1 MNPTSTAANEIVKAV
16 KQTGVSHV
24 FCVPGESYLATL
36 QAFGEEPSITLVST
50 RHEEGAGLMA
60 EAYAKATGKPGICL
74 VTRGPGLTHL
84 SIALHTAHQ
93 DSTPLVAIVGQ
104 VPNSVRYRES
114 FQELNIVEFVAPVS
128 KWAAEMT
135 IADRV
140 PELVSKALYIAT
152 KGRPGPVVLSLPED
166 IDRSSCPAASDGKVT
181 HFSAAISSEALSAAL
196 EMLAAAKRPCIIAG
210 GGVIKSGATNSLIEF
225 AQALSAPVY
234 SAWRRFD
241 VFPNSHPLYLGPLPT
256 MPADFYDILRDADL
270 IIAIGTRLDEF
281 TSQSYR
287 LPTGQ
292 QKLLFIGESPQSTEA
307 FDSASHCIVIT
318 SDNLI
323 AVKELNSALANSGA
337 SGLSPRLPSQK
348 FIDAKK
354 RYLTATTPS
363 QTPDVTLTLDLEVVM
378 SQICRKLPAHTRI
391 TSDAGTFSGWLY
403 RFYKWEEP
411 GTFFGPTAGGMG
423 YAIPAAIGVKFA
435 NPSLPV
441 VAFAGDGG
449 FSMTMSEIE
458 TAVRHK
464 LAGIVFI
471 VFDNARYG
479 TIALHQNNA
488 QMQGS
493 IGTNLGEIDF
503 AGVARSL
510 GAEGFRVT
518 RTEELQEALD
528 KALSADRPAVIH
540 LVIRDDT
547 LKPWL
552 SFIKASQ
559 TEAASVVLKGVDNE
573 LLEKES

>member
-1 MNPTSTAANEIVKAV
+1 MKPTSTVANEIVKAV
-16 KQTGVSHV
+16 KRAGINHV

-60 EAYAKATGKPGICL
+60 EAFAKATGKPGVCL

-104 VPNSVRYRES
+104 VPNPVRYRES
-114 FQELNIVEFVAPVS
+114 FQEMDIVAFAAPIS
-128 KWAAEMT
+128 KWAAELT
-135 IADRV
+135 SADRV
-140 PELVSKALYIAT
+140 PELVSKALYIAA

-166 IDRSSCPAASDGKVT
+166 VDRSLCTAVSDPNVT
-181 HFSAAISSEALSAAL
+181 HFSAAISSEALSTAL
-196 EMLAAAKRPCIIAG
+196 ELLAAAKRPCIIAG
-210 GGVIKSGATNSLIEF
+210 GGVLKSNATKSLIEF
-225 AQALSAPVY
+225 AQLLSAPVY

-281 TSQSYR
+281 TSLSYG
-287 LPTGQ
+287 LPTSQ
-292 QKLLFIGESPQSTEA
+292 QNLLFIGESPQSTEA
-307 FDSASHCIVIT
+307 FDSASHSVVIT

-323 AVKELNSALANSGA
+323 ALKELNSALDISDRLGA
-337 SGLSPRLPSQK
+337 SPRLPSQE

-354 RYLTATTPS
+354 KYITATTPS
-363 QTPDVTLTLDLEVVM
+363 QTPDVTLALDLEVVM
-378 SQICRKLPAHTRI
+378 SQICRKLGPHTRI
-391 TSDAGTFSGWLY
+391 TSDAGTFGGWLY
-403 RFYKWEEP
+403 RFYKWETP

-423 YAIPAAIGVKFA
+423 YAIPAAIGVKLA

-464 LAGIVFI
+464 LAGLVFI

-488 QMQGS
+488 HMQGS
-493 IGTNLGEIDF
+493 IGTDLGEIDF
-503 AGVARSL
+503 AGIARSL

-518 RTEELQEALD
+518 RTEEFQEALD

-540 LVIRDDT
+540 LVMPDDT

-552 SFIKASQ
+552 SFIPAGR
-559 TEAASVVLKGVDNE
+559 TEANSVELKVVNNK
-573 LLEKES
+573 LLEKE